1 MSNEQDNPL
10 MSYLDEDYM
19 STTSQSS
26 WNQFQDIDAH
36 YFPLINLFQT
46 IDVSQ
51 LTQAVKPKRDRK
63 KRDNSPC
70 VKPLVPILPAGQI
83 TSEKEDQMK
92 KEASKRQE
100 RLIRNRAAALLSRK
114 RKRDHM
120 SFLEEEKASL
130 SNENLALKESI
141 NLLEKENL
149 VLKEMLKNDNKK
161 NNDNGVIL
169 MIILYFF
176 ALFIP
181 FISTTQ
187 TSNIVFKKKAKRFVN

>member
-1 MSNEQDNPL
+1 MSNERDDLL

-19 STTSQSS
+19 STTSQFS

-36 YFPLINLFQT
+36 YFPLVNLFQA

-51 LTQAVKPKRDRK
+51 LTQAVKPNRGRK
-63 KRDNSPC
+63 KRDDSPC
-70 VKPLVPILPAGQI
+70 VKPLVPILPAGKI
-83 TSEKEDQMK
+83 TPEKEDQMK

-100 RLIRNRAAALLSRK
+100 RLIKNRAAALLSRK

-120 SFLEEEKASL
+120 NFLEEEKSSL

-149 VLKEMLKNDNKK
+149 VLKGILKSDNKK
-161 NNDNGVIL
+161 NYDNGMIL

-181 FISTTQ
+181 LISTTQ
-187 TSNIVFKKKAKRFVN
+187 TSNIVFKKKAKKFVN